1 MNRGILFVVSGP
13 SGAGKST
20 VTKIVREEMSIPLA
34 ISATTRQPR
43 VGENNGVD
51 YYFLTVNEF
60 EEKIKNEGFLEYAN
74 VHGNYYGT
82 LKSEVEAK
90 LNSGQD
96 VILEIDVQGGEQI
109 KKKFPEAV
117 LVFFKAPNEEEL
129 EKRLRGRNTDS
140 EEVINLRLENSL
152 KELQYEKFYDLVIIN
167 ETVNEA
173 VEKLKTIIGKKGIL
187 WWEKEFYL
195 MTC

>member
-1 MNRGILFVVSGP
+1 MDKGILFVVSGP

-20 VTKIVREEMSIPLA
+20 VTKLVREEMEIPLA

-43 VGENNGVD
+43 VGEKNGVD
-51 YYFLTVNEF
+51 YYFLSVDEF
-60 EEKIKNEGFLEYAN
+60 EKKIEEEGFLEYAN

-90 LNSGQD
+90 LFSGQD

-117 LVFFKAPNEEEL
+117 LVFFKAPDEEEL

-140 EEVINLRLENSL
+140 EEVIKLRLENSL
-152 KELQYEKFYDLVIIN
+152 KELQYEKFYDLVIVN
-167 ETVNEA
+167 NTVEKA
-173 VEKLKTIIGKKGIL
+173 VEKLKIIIRKKGKI
-187 WWEKEFYL
+187 
-195 MTC
+195 